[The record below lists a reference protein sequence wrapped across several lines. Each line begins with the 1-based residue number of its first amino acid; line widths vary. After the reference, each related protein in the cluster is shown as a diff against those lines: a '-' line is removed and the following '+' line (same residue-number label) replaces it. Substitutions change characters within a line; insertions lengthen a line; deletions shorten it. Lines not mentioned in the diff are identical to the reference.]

1 VSTPYRATWTGLE
14 ELKAALRQL
23 PADLADEAADI
34 VQARTNAVVS
44 TVKAAYHRGPT
55 GKLISRVSGTVER
68 SQFGAVA
75 QMRSAAKHVWIYEHG
90 TEVRQSTKRGH
101 RKAGN
106 RGRSPAHGEIFVET
120 IVRQRAILQAQLVAI
135 LRRAGLEVH

>member
-23 PADLADEAADI
+23 PTDLAEEAADI

-44 TVKAAYHRGPT
+44 IVKAAYHRGPT
-55 GKLISRVSGTVER
+55 GNLISRVSGKVER
-68 SQFGAVA
+68 SQFGVVA
-75 QMRSAAKHVWIYEHG
+75 EMRSAAKHVWIYERG
-90 TEVRQSTKRGH
+90 TQARQSRKRGH
-101 RKAGN
+101 AKAGN

-120 IVRQRAILQAQLVAI
+120 IVQQRALLQAQLVAL